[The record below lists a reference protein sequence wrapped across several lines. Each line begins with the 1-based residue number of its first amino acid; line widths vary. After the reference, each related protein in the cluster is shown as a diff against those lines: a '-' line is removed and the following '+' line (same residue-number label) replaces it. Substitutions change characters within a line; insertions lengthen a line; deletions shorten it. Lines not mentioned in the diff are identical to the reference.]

1 MRIERGLFL
10 ALLLGAAPLT
20 AKPAKPAVP
29 PPPPPIPVGQVIDD
43 GLGKTISGWLY
54 AQGSLYHKRETKG
67 EVTTEAYEC
76 CIALFS
82 RGKHYTVARTEA
94 LAKTPTGGVTRERVT
109 QTFRLTVRPGEI
121 EMECWLYSLNV
132 ALSLKNPATG
142 MVRSVIVDNETIA
155 LLEWKDSDGRC
166 SSGD

>member
-1 MRIERGLFL
+1 MLLSATPL
-10 ALLLGAAPLT
+10 A
-20 AKPAKPAVP
+20 AKPAKPAAA

-82 RGKHYTVARTEA
+82 WGKHYTVARTEA
-94 LAKTPTGGVTRERVT
+94 LARTPTGGVTRERVT